1 MAKAVSSH
9 DLSPTERVAFETL
22 VRLVGFVPQVRF
34 GRATANEH
42 LLRSLVVN
50 ENVLYAIYPV
60 QNGGAVLRRGARE
73 YRLLIVSA
81 GAQSI
86 AAAARA
92 AGATR
97 QALHQRSEERRVG
110 KECRSRWSP
119 YH

>member
-1 MAKAVSSH
+1 MTKAASSH

-42 LLRSLVVN
+42 LLHSLVVN

-73 YRLLIVSA
+73 YRLLIVPA
-81 GAQSI
+81 GPPQSI

-92 AGATR
+92 AGVSR
-97 QALHQRSEERRVG
+97 QAMHQRLQRQ
-110 KECRSRWSP
+110 
-119 YH
+119 